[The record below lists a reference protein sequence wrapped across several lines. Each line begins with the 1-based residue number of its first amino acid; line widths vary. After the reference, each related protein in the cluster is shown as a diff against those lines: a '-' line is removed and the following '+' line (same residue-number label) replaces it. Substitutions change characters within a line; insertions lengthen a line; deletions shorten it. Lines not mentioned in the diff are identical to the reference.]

1 MKELIKWIAYIGGIL
16 LFSFLFTRFVAMRA
30 VVDGASMQNT
40 LFHKDN
46 LIVERLSY
54 YFRNPKRYEIVIC
67 PGVPEERNGKTVRN
81 YYIKRVIGLPGEK
94 IGIKDGRVTI
104 NGKVLRDDV
113 YGKDDYINQGNK
125 GPEADMLLPG
135 PYTLKKGEYFLMGDN
150 RNHSRDS
157 RDPLLG
163 PVKKKDLIGRV
174 WIRIWPLSGFGK
186 VR

>member
-1 MKELIKWIAYIGGIL
+1 
-16 LFSFLFTRFVAMRA
+16 
-30 VVDGASMQNT
+30 
-40 LFHKDN
+40 
-46 LIVERLSY
+46 
-54 YFRNPKRYEIVIC
+54 
-67 PGVPEERNGKTVRN
+67 
-81 YYIKRVIGLPGEK
+81 
-94 IGIKDGRVTI
+94 
-104 NGKVLRDDV
+104 
-113 YGKDDYINQGNK
+113 
-125 GPEADMLLPG
+125 MLLPG